1 MRLSTSSQSTL
12 SRFEPPI
19 LLTNTQDTLVNWK
32 LYSTSHFL
40 PRFRMCNVPWF
51 SSVKFKKQNR
61 MWKTG
66 RYWYMYHSLYQKHS
80 KWVKDSKWE
89 RNKLV
94 RAWKENMSEHSNNFE
109 VGKNFQLSHVRK
121 QPRTHKGNFDQ
132 IKISKNSW
140 TRLKTKNTKNSNIIK
155 STKLK
160 D

>member
-40 PRFRMCNVPWF
+40 PRFRMRNVPWF
-51 SSVKFKKQNR
+51 SSVKFKKQNT
-61 MWKTG
+61 MSKTG
-66 RYWYMYHSLYQKHS
+66 RYWYMYHSLYQKHP

-94 RAWKENMSEHSNNFE
+94 RAWIENMRQIFPAQGSNP
-109 VGKNFQLSHVRK
+109 GLLRCRWILYQLSYEGSPSQRK
-121 QPRTHKGNFDQ
+121 N
-132 IKISKNSW
+132 IKN
-140 TRLKTKNTKNSNIIK
+140 
-155 STKLK
+155 
-160 D
+160 